1 MGQGYYSHKP
11 ATVMSLG
18 PEVILTS
25 IMDHTMK
32 IKRSGSQITITHPF
46 LPLLA
51 EAEL

>member
-32 IKRSGSQITITHPF
+32 IEGAGSQMGISHPF
-46 LPLLA
+46 LPLLI